1 MPISKT
7 KKKIIVAA
15 VELFNELGIAQ
26 VRNQDI
32 AKESGISLSN
42 FNYHYATKKDL
53 VKATFDYMTEELIQN
68 VYGNK
73 TLIMEGEGLAITESF
88 FVFQQR
94 FSFFFLDTPNIL
106 KSYPIVTEQIQD
118 QIEDAFKMIKGINYL
133 SIGMGFMKP
142 EPKDFPGLYEEL
154 AAHLW
159 RNTHF
164 WISYARIKDFKEDL
178 VVKGMESHYSLIYP
192 YLTEKG
198 VQANKKYL
206 EHLREKRANKDQV

>member
-106 KSYPIVTEQIQD
+106 KSYPIVTEQIKD

-142 EPKDFPGLYEEL
+142 EPKDFPGLYDEL

-178 VVKGMESHYSLIYP
+178 VVKGMESHFSLIYP

-206 EHLREKRANKDQV
+206 EHLREKRANKE

>member
-32 AKESGISLSN
+32 AKASGISLSN

-73 TLIMEGEGLAITESF
+73 KLIMEGEGLAITESF

-106 KSYPIVTEQIQD
+106 KSYPIVTEQIKD

-142 EPKDFPGLYEEL
+142 EPKDFPGLYDEL

-178 VVKGMESHYSLIYP
+178 VVKGMESHFSLIYP

-206 EHLREKRANKDQV
+206 EHLREKRANKE

>member
-7 KKKIIVAA
+7 KMKIIVAA
-15 VELFNELGIAQ
+15 VELFNEFGIAQ

-32 AKESGISLSN
+32 AKKSGISLSN

-53 VKATFDYMTEELIQN
+53 VKATFDYMTEELVKN
-68 VYGNK
+68 VFGNK
-73 TLIMEGEGLAITESF
+73 TLIMEGEGLMITENY
-88 FVFQQR
+88 FVFQER
-94 FSFFFLDTPNIL
+94 FCFFFLDTPNIL
-106 KSYPIVTEQIQD
+106 KAYPTVTDQVKA
-118 QIEDAFKMIKGINYL
+118 QIEDAIKMIKGMNYL

-142 EPKDFPGLYEEL
+142 EPKDFPGLYDEL

-164 WISYARIKDFKEDL
+164 WISYARIKEMEEDL
-178 VVKGMESHYSLIYP
+178 VVKGMESHFSLIYP

-198 VQANKKYL
+198 ISANKKYL
-206 EHLREKRANKDQV
+206 ENLKERRAKQTR

>member
-32 AKESGISLSN
+32 AKASGISLSN

-73 TLIMEGEGLAITESF
+73 KLIMEGEGLAITESF

-106 KSYPIVTEQIQD
+106 KSYPIVTEQIKD

-178 VVKGMESHYSLIYP
+178 VVKGMESHFSLIYP

-206 EHLREKRANKDQV
+206 EHLREKRANKE

>member
-32 AKESGISLSN
+32 AKASGISLSN

-88 FVFQQR
+88 FVFQER

-106 KSYPIVTEQIQD
+106 KSYPIVTEQIKE

-178 VVKGMESHYSLIYP
+178 VVKGMESHFSLIYP

-198 VQANKKYL
+198 IHANKKYL
-206 EHLREKRANKDQV
+206 EHLKEKRKKITR

>member
-7 KKKIIVAA
+7 KKKIIDAA
-15 VELFNELGIAQ
+15 VDLFNEFGIAR

-32 AKESGISLSN
+32 AKNSGISLSN
-42 FNYHYATKKDL
+42 FNYHYATTKDL
-53 VKATFDYMTEELIQN
+53 IKATFDYMTEELVKD

-88 FVFQQR
+88 FVFQER
-94 FSFFFLDTPNIL
+94 FCFFFLDTPNIM
-106 KSYPIVTEQIQD
+106 KSYPVVSTKMKIQV
-118 QIEDAFKMIKGINYL
+118 EEAFKMIKGVNYL

-142 EPKDFPGLYEEL
+142 EPKEFPGLYDEL

-159 RNTHF
+159 KNTHF
-164 WISYARIKDFKEDL
+164 WISYARIRDVEGDI
-178 VVKGMESHYSLIYP
+178 VVKGMESHFSLIYP

-198 VQANKKYL
+198 IHANKHYL
-206 EHLREKRANKDQV
+206 ENLKERRSKKS

>member
-106 KSYPIVTEQIQD
+106 KSYPIVTEQIKD

-206 EHLREKRANKDQV
+206 EHLREKRANKE